1 MNQPIILTDVL
12 CENML
17 NNLPG
22 MFYRQVFDTKWKMT
36 FISEGVER
44 LTGYTTE
51 ELLNSNK
58 KDFKSLIYKEDQDWL
73 SKKVDF
79 FLESKISC
87 NNEYRIVCKNKRVKW
102 VQEIANGIY
111 NDQGALEFIEGYI
124 QDITTEHELRDTTFL
139 LNAYQKAIDESSAI
153 CITDLSGKI
162 IYANKKIC
170 EYTQYSQKELVGN
183 THRIVNSGYHSKEFF
198 KKMWDTIKL
207 GKVWRGEVRNKKKDG
222 TLYWLDV
229 VITPVC
235 NEDGEVVQFL
245 SIRNL
250 ITDKKATETSLFE
263 YKDAFDNSPDQIFLI
278 NVNTMLFV
286 NANDIALKELGYS
299 KEELF
304 KMGPQHIKPL
314 YTKQNLKVKFKKIIE
329 SNNKKGRIVTKHK
342 TKNGELIDVAIN
354 IRGFDNPEKQ
364 HLVVAIARN
373 ITEQKKQEKE
383 REQLLA
389 DLQDKL
395 EQSVEYSYNISH
407 HLRAPVANILG
418 LCQLLEYKVNKEEF
432 AEIKNGLVLSSKN
445 IDRILKDLSTILS
458 SKTTFVD
465 ATEKIYLTDLVN
477 SILGEYSS
485 AFVEKNIELYIDID
499 EKANEVIS
507 NKRYLLSILKELIN
521 NALKFADHSRP
532 LLLKIIAQKS
542 KLGTTINIVDNG
554 IGIDMKTNLKDLFKL
569 YKTFSIDKSGK
580 GLGLHLVKNRINSLD
595 AEIKIESELG
605 KGTKV
610 SLII

>member
-1 MNQPIILTDVL
+1 MNKPIILTDAL

-44 LTGYTTE
+44 LTGYTAE
-51 ELLNSNK
+51 ELLNNK

-73 SKKVDF
+73 SKKVNF

-87 NNEYRIVCKNKRVKW
+87 NNEYRIICKNKRVKW

-111 NDQGALEFIEGYI
+111 NDQGDLEFIEGYI

-153 CITDLSGKI
+153 CITDFSGKI

-198 KKMWDTIKL
+198 KKMWHTIKS

-299 KEELF
+299 KKELL

-314 YTKQNLKVKFKKIIE
+314 YTKQNLKVKFEKIIE

-432 AEIKNGLVLSSKN
+432 AEIKNGLVISSKN

-465 ATEKIYLTDLVN
+465 TTEKIYLTDLVN

-485 AFVEKNIELYIDID
+485 AFVEKSIELYIDID

-580 GLGLHLVKNRINSLD
+580 GLGLHLVKSRINSLD

>member
-1 MNQPIILTDVL
+1 MNQPITLTDAL

-22 MFYRQVFDTKWKMT
+22 MFYRQIIDENPKMI
-36 FISEGVER
+36 FVSEGFEN
-44 LTGYTTE
+44 LTGYTSKQ
-51 ELLNSNK
+51 LLNNEINFQNIIL
-58 KDFKSLIYKEDQDWL
+58 KDDKEWLLYKR
-73 SKKVDF
+73 KF
-79 FLESKISC
+79 YLESKISC
-87 NNEYRIVCKNKRVKW
+87 NNEYRIVCKDGRIKW

-111 NDQGALEFIEGYI
+111 NKDGDLEFIEGYI
-124 QDITTEHELRDTTFL
+124 QDISSEHELSETTFL
-139 LNAYQKAIDESSAI
+139 LNAYQKVIDETSAI
-153 CITDLSGKI
+153 CITDLNGKI

-170 EYTQYSQKELVGN
+170 EYTQYSRKELIGN
-183 THRIVNSGYHSKEFF
+183 THRMVNSGYHSKEFF
-198 KKMWDTIKL
+198 KEMWDTIKS
-207 GKVWRGEVRNKKKDG
+207 GKVWRGDVRNKKKDG
-222 TLYWLDV
+222 TLYWLD
-229 VITPVC
+229 ILIAPVF
-235 NEDGEVVQFL
+235 NDVGEIVQYL

-250 ITDKKATETSLFE
+250 ITDRKAKEESLFE
-263 YKDAFDNSPDQIFLI
+263 YKDAFDNSPDQIYLI
-278 NVNTMLFV
+278 NINTMRFV
-286 NANDIALKELGYS
+286 DANEIVLKELGYS
-299 KEELF
+299 KAELYAI
-304 KMGPQHIKPL
+304 GPHDIKPL
-314 YTKQNLKVKFKKIIE
+314 YTKQNLKEKFKKIIE

-354 IRGFDNPEKQ
+354 FRGFDNPEKK
-364 HLVVAIARN
+364 HLIIAIARN

-395 EQSVEYSYNISH
+395 EQNVEYSYNISH

-418 LCQLLEYKVNKEEF
+418 LCQLLEYKVNKEEL
-432 AEIKNGLVLSSKN
+432 AEIKNGLLVSSEN
-445 IDRILKDLSTILS
+445 IDRILKDLSSIIN
-458 SKTTFVD
+458 SKTTFID
-465 ATEKIYLTDLVN
+465 TTEKIYLTDLVN
-477 SILGEYSS
+477 SVISEHSS
-485 AFVEKNIELYIDID
+485 TFKENSIELYIDID

-532 LLLKIIAQKS
+532 LLLKIIAQKN

-580 GLGLHLVKNRINSLD
+580 GLGLHLVKSRVDALD

>member
-1 MNQPIILTDVL
+1 MNKPIILTDAL

-58 KDFKSLIYKEDQDWL
+58 KDFKSLIYKEDQEWL

-111 NDQGALEFIEGYI
+111 NNQGALEFIEGYI

-153 CITDLSGKI
+153 CITDFSGKI

-183 THRIVNSGYHSKEFF
+183 THRIVNSGYHSNEFF
-198 KKMWDTIKL
+198 ETMWHTIKS

-235 NEDGEVVQFL
+235 NEDGEIVQFL

-250 ITDKKATETSLFE
+250 ITDKKATEASLFE

-299 KEELF
+299 KKELL

-314 YTKQNLKVKFKKIIE
+314 YTKQNLKVKFEKIIE

-395 EQSVEYSYNISH
+395 EQNVEYSYNISH

-432 AEIKNGLVLSSKN
+432 AEIKNGLVISSKN
-445 IDRILKDLSTILS
+445 IDRILKDLSTILN

-465 ATEKIYLTDLVN
+465 TTEKIYLTDLVN

-485 AFVEKNIELYIDID
+485 AFVEKSIELYIDID

-580 GLGLHLVKNRINSLD
+580 GLGLHLVKNRINALD